1 MRAGRTHLLDAVR
14 GLAVAS
20 VVAYHC
26 FTLAVVGPRADG
38 AVGPGWWLVG
48 AGSLGVDLFFVLS
61 GFLMVGSWERCR
73 RRHPGGLRA
82 ALAEYGWSRSLRILP
97 AYWVSLAVL
106 LPLAAP
112 ALLATGAGLVH
123 VALLAT
129 LQGYVVKEL
138 PGQVNLVYWSLTTEV
153 HFYLVLP
160 AVAWALRRYGARRL
174 LPACLAVTVVW
185 RLWAHGDLPDSWLLG
200 RLDQFV
206 AGMAAAGV
214 VAAADAGR
222 PGVWVR
228 RLSSRWAG
236 WLCGG
241 LLLAVGLYHGSRFSA
256 PGPHPLQA
264 FVHPVAG
271 LLIAALLVRVVLAG
285 RTAGAATSALSAV
298 GAVSFSLYLWHYPVL
313 HHGLELFDLAR
324 PGTPAVAVAAG
335 LAALVAVSGALAAL
349 TYRWVE
355 RPFLAR
361 KPVPERI
368 SIPARLGTGGDWVG
382 ALPQQCSGQFA
393 RAR

>member
-1 MRAGRTHLLDAVR
+1 MRAGRTLLLDAVR
-14 GLAVAS
+14 GLAVAA

-26 FTLAVVGPRADG
+26 FTLAVVGPRAGD
-38 AVGPGWWLVG
+38 AVGPAWWLVG

-73 RRHPGGLRA
+73 RRHPEGLRA
-82 ALAEYGWSRSLRILP
+82 AVAEYGRSRSLRILP

-112 ALLATGAGLVH
+112 ALLTTGAGLGH
-123 VALLAT
+123 TALLAT

-153 HFYLVLP
+153 HFDLVLP
-160 AVAWALRRYGARRL
+160 VVAWALRRYGARRV

-228 RLSSRWAG
+228 RLSTRWAG

-241 LLLAVGLYHGSRFSA
+241 PLLAVALYHGSRFSA
-256 PGPHPLQA
+256 SGPQPLQA
-264 FVHPVAG
+264 FVHPAAG
-271 LLIAALLVRVVLAG
+271 VLIAALLVRTVVAA
-285 RTAGAATSALSAV
+285 RTAGAGTSALSAL
-298 GAVSFSLYLWHYPVL
+298 GAVSFSLYLWHYPVI
-313 HHGLELFDLAR
+313 HHGLRLFDLAE
-324 PGTPAVAVAAG
+324 PGTPGLAVAAG
-335 LAALVAVSGALAAL
+335 VVALVAVSGALAVL
-349 TYRWVE
+349 SYRWVE

-361 KPVPERI
+361 KPVPQGMPA
-368 SIPARLGTGGDWVG
+368 PARLGTGGEWVSPVSTQ
-382 ALPQQCSGQFA
+382 LV